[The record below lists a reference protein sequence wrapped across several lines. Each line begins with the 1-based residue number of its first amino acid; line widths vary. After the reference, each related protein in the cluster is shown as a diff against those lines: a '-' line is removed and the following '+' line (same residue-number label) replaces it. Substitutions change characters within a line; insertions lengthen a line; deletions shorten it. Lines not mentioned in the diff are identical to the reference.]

1 MIDLLP
7 SLLAGNG
14 GGSIAA
20 ASIAAMAAG
29 VLSVSEATAHI
40 KSLLDDDPTLT
51 DCWIRGEVSD
61 PRTYNSGHTYF
72 TLRDGTSQM
81 RCVLFRQKARGLEP
95 LVHGRQYVVHGAIS
109 IYEAQG
115 AYQLY
120 VTNFRT
126 VGTGELYQ
134 QFELLKAK
142 LEANGL
148 FAPERK
154 RPLPVWPQRIGVA
167 TSAQGAV
174 IHDLRQVIGRRYP
187 LAEIVLAPCQVQGA
201 EAVRAI
207 VASIRALDAA
217 QVDVIVVAR
226 GGGSIE
232 DLWAYNEEAVA
243 LAIAGA
249 GVPVVSAVGHE
260 TDFTIADFVADVRA
274 PTPSVAGELLVPD
287 AQELQRAL
295 EGLVTRAERSVRAH
309 LWEAQNDLIE
319 REQRL
324 QRLVSERFQRTKM
337 CLEALLGRLQAL
349 SPLAVLGR
357 GYAVVRDQ
365 STGNVL
371 RSVSQATQGQCLTIR
386 FADGALT
393 ATVDT
398 SQQAGR
404 PTLDISSTVKRTKKS

>member
-1 MIDLLP
+1 VIDLLP

-14 GGSIAA
+14 AA
-20 ASIAAMAAG
+20 DGAATPMAPMGAIAAG
-29 VLSVSEATAHI
+29 VLSVSEATGYI
-40 KSLLDDDPTLT
+40 KSLLDDDPLLAN
-51 DCWIRGEVSD
+51 CWVRGEVSD

-72 TLRDGTSQM
+72 TLRDGTSQI

-95 LVHGRQYVVHGAIS
+95 LEHGRQYVVRGAVS
-109 IYEAQG
+109 VYEAQG

-120 VTNFRT
+120 VTSYRT
-126 VGTGELYQ
+126 VGAGELYQ

-142 LEANGL
+142 LEADGL

-243 LAIAGA
+243 RAITGA
-249 GVPVVSAVGHE
+249 SVPVVSAVGHE

-287 AQELQRAL
+287 AQELRRAL
-295 EGLVTRAERSVRAH
+295 DGLVARAERSVRAH
-309 LWEAQNDLIE
+309 VWEAQSDLGE

-324 QRLVSERFQRTKM
+324 RRAVAEHLQRTEM
-337 CLEALLGRLQAL
+337 RLEALRGRLHAL

-365 STGNVL
+365 ETGMVL
-371 RSVSQATQGQCLTIR
+371 RSVLLTAPGQHVTIQL
-386 FADGALT
+386 ADGALT
-393 ATVDT
+393 ATVET
-398 SQQAGR
+398 SQQMAHQ
-404 PTLDISSTVKRTKKS
+404 TS

>member
-14 GGSIAA
+14 AA
-20 ASIAAMAAG
+20 DGAATPMAPMGAIAAG
-29 VLSVSEATAHI
+29 VLSVSEATGYI
-40 KSLLDDDPTLT
+40 KSLLDDDPLLAN
-51 DCWIRGEVSD
+51 CWVRGEVSD

-72 TLRDGTSQM
+72 TLRDGTSQI

-95 LVHGRQYVVHGAIS
+95 LEHGRQYVVRGAVS
-109 IYEAQG
+109 VYEAQG

-120 VTNFRT
+120 VTSYRT
-126 VGTGELYQ
+126 VGAGELYQ

-142 LEANGL
+142 LEADGL

-243 LAIAGA
+243 RAITGA
-249 GVPVVSAVGHE
+249 SVPVVSAVGHE

-287 AQELQRAL
+287 AHELRRAL
-295 EGLVTRAERSVRAH
+295 DGLVARAERSVRAH
-309 LWEAQNDLIE
+309 VWEAQSDLGE

-324 QRLVSERFQRTKM
+324 RRAVAEHLQRTEM
-337 CLEALLGRLQAL
+337 RLEALRGRLHAL

-365 STGNVL
+365 ETGMVL
-371 RSVSQATQGQCLTIR
+371 RSVLLTAPGQHVTIQL
-386 FADGALT
+386 ADGALT
-393 ATVDT
+393 ATVET
-398 SQQAGR
+398 SQQMAHQ
-404 PTLDISSTVKRTKKS
+404 TS